1 MGVGSQVAASL
12 VVLLTAGLIAQETK
26 RQKTPPPKPPQQQE
40 EAPPE
45 EDESLKPKEFSF
57 NPLEAERD
65 IRIGN
70 YYFKRGRYPAALS
83 RYQEA
88 TKWNPNLA
96 EPYLHIG
103 ETAEKMK
110 DKKAANQAYRKYLE
124 MAPDSKEAGRLKKKV
139 GGS

>member
-1 MGVGSQVAASL
+1 MRQWA
-12 VVLLTAGLIAQETK
+12 VLLLIGAALWAQDTK
-26 RQKTPPPKPPQQQE
+26 QKTPPPKDQRQE

-45 EDESLKPKEFSF
+45 EDEALKPREYSF
-57 NPLEAERD
+57 NPLEAARD

-88 TKWNPNLA
+88 TKWNPNMA
-96 EPYLHIG
+96 EAYLRIG

-110 DKKAANQAYRKYLE
+110 DQTTAKEAYRKYLDL
-124 MAPDSKEAGRLKKKV
+124 APDSKDAGRLKKKI
-139 GGS
+139 GKS

>member
-1 MGVGSQVAASL
+1 MRPWA
-12 VVLLTAGLIAQETK
+12 VLFLMCATLWAQDSK
-26 RQKTPPPKPPQQQE
+26 QKTPPPPKDQKQE

-45 EDESLKPKEFSF
+45 EDEALKPREYSF
-57 NPLEAERD
+57 NPLEAARD

-88 TKWNPNLA
+88 TKWNPNMA
-96 EPYLHIG
+96 EAYLRIG

-110 DKKAANQAYRKYLE
+110 DKATAREAYRKYLDL
-124 MAPDSKEAGRLKKKV
+124 APDSKDAERLKKKI
-139 GGS
+139 GKS

>member
-1 MGVGSQVAASL
+1 MCFSCS
-12 VVLLTAGLIAQETK
+12 GLWAQDAK
-26 RQKTPPPKPPQQQE
+26 QKTPPPSRTQQE

-45 EDESLKPKEFSF
+45 EDESLQPKQFAF
-57 NPLEAERD
+57 NPIEAERD

-70 YYFKRGRYPAALS
+70 YYFKRGKYAAAMS

-88 TKWNPNLA
+88 TKWNPGLA

-110 DKKAANQAYRKYLE
+110 DKAAAKEAYRKYLE
-124 MAPDSKEAGRLKKKV
+124 MAPDSKEASHLKKKI
-139 GGS
+139 GKS